1 MKVVPK
7 AMYHLIM
14 ESIAMNKQSIT
25 RHDKQVFPDSEFI
38 YNLIPDPDQ
47 VLDRYDI
54 PIAVICYGLYMVPTY
69 PQHQRRCPWKKVM
82 WYISRIY
89 YSNQNVEPF

>member
-7 AMYHLIM
+7 AMYHLIA
-14 ESIAMNKQSIT
+14 ESIAMNKQSVT

-54 PIAVICYGLYMVPTY
+54 HSAVVCYTWSQLIHSIRDDGRSDRDTY
-69 PQHQRRCPWKKVM
+69 HV
-82 WYISRIY
+82 YFS
-89 YSNQNVEPF
+89 V

>member
-1 MKVVPK
+1 MGNISVILILNKYTFVLKVVPK

-47 VLDRYDI
+47 VLDRYDTSI
-54 PIAVICYGLYMVPTY
+54 TVIC
-69 PQHQRRCPWKKVM
+69 
-82 WYISRIY
+82 
-89 YSNQNVEPF
+89 